1 MVGLRDACRFGC
13 RCEGMRLYTFAPL
26 AVNSHAADTV
36 VAGQSARGASYRL
49 PLDNAG
55 SIIAGD
61 NAVIDGVGNTG
72 NGIAIIM
79 AGAGFIPA
87 KGMFFCVEWLSVW
100 DNRNEVVAVVLHI
113 S

>member
-1 MVGLRDACRFGC
+1 
-13 RCEGMRLYTFAPL
+13 LYTFAPL

-49 PLDNAG
+49 PLDNALG
-55 SIIAGD
+55 IIAGD

-79 AGAGFIPA
+79 AGTGFIPA
-87 KGMFFCVEWLSVW
+87 KRVVCGVDEVFFW
-100 DNRNEVVAVVLHI
+100 DN
-113 S
+113 

>member
-1 MVGLRDACRFGC
+1 MA
-13 RCEGMRLYTFAPL
+13 
-26 AVNSHAADTV
+26 
-36 VAGQSARGASYRL
+36 VAGQSVPAVSYCL
-49 PLDNAG
+49 PLENAG

-87 KGMFFCVEWLSVW
+87 KGVVCGVE
-100 DNRNEVVAVVLHI
+100 
-113 S
+113 